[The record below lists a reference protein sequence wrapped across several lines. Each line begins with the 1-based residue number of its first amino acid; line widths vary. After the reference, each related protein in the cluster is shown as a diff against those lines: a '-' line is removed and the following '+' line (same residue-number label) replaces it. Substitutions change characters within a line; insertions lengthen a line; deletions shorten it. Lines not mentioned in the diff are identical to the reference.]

1 MVSAGLCDGILPPIG
16 ENMGWLNRERLGVYP
31 KIICVFYLLI
41 LSYLYLGGSGLL
53 DVRGDPIGGDFS
65 HYWVAS
71 SLALKAGPAA
81 VYDPDRFLAAQK
93 EFFGIKIPLIWLYP
107 PTFLLLILPL
117 GLLPYLLALGL
128 WLSLP
133 LAALLLVVRRIAPS
147 YLSPWLALAF
157 PGAFMNLIH
166 GQNGL
171 LSASLLG
178 AGLLLLEQAPVT
190 AGVLLGLLSYKPHLV
205 VLIPV
210 ALAAGRRWRALLSM
224 GISAAALM
232 AASLLVLGTEVWAA
246 FLRNL
251 PGTLAILETGR
262 LGKDVLLFTAKMP
275 TWAAAVLLAGGPP
288 WLAQLLQAGVMLA
301 TTGIVFWVWSR
312 EAPTGVRAAVLVL
325 CALLF
330 PPYEFLYDLAI
341 LALPLAWLAWEGHV
355 EGWRPGEQTL
365 LVISFLTPLLA
376 PIFARTIH
384 LQIAPL
390 VLAALLAMALRRLRP
405 AARLTPS

>member
-1 MVSAGLCDGILPPIG
+1 
-16 ENMGWLNRERLGVYP
+16 MGWLNRERLGVYP
-31 KIICVFYLLI
+31 KIICVCYLLI
-41 LSYLYLGGSGLL
+41 LGYLYLGGSGLL
-53 DVRGDPIGGDFS
+53 DARGDPIGGDFC

-71 SLALKAGPAA
+71 ALALKAGPAA
-81 VYDPDRFLAAQK
+81 VYDPDRFLAAQR
-93 EFFGIKIPLIWLYP
+93 EVFGIRIPLIWLYP

-117 GLLPYLLALGL
+117 GLLPYLVALGL

-133 LAALLLVVRRIAPS
+133 LAGLVLVVRRIAPS
-147 YLSPWLALAF
+147 NLSPWLTLAF
-157 PGAFMNLIH
+157 PGIFMNVIH

-190 AGVLLGLLSYKPHLV
+190 AGVLLGLLSYKPHLA
-205 VLIPV
+205 VLIPL
-210 ALAAGRRWRALLSM
+210 ALAAGRRWRALLSL
-224 GISAAALM
+224 GISALALI
-232 AASLLVLGTEVWAA
+232 AASLLVLGPGVWAA
-246 FLRNL
+246 FFQNL

-262 LGKDVLLFTAKMP
+262 LGKDLLLFTAKMP
-275 TWAAAVLLAGGPP
+275 TWAAAVLLAGGPA

-301 TTGIVFWVWSR
+301 AAGIVFWVWSR
-312 EAPTGVRAAVLVL
+312 ETAPAGVRAAVLVL

-355 EGWRPGEQTL
+355 EGWRPGEPAL
-365 LVISFLTPLLA
+365 LVLAFLTPVLT
-376 PIFARTIH
+376 PIFAGTIR

-390 VLAALLAMALRRLRP
+390 VLTALVAMALRRLRP
-405 AARLTPS
+405 AAPLMPS

>member
-1 MVSAGLCDGILPPIG
+1 
-16 ENMGWLNRERLGVYP
+16 MGWLNRERLGVYP
-31 KIICVFYLLI
+31 KIICVCYLVI
-41 LSYLYLGGSGLL
+41 LSYLYLGGSGWL
-53 DVRGDPIGGDFS
+53 DGRGDPIGGDFS
-65 HYWVAS
+65 HYWVAA

-81 VYDPDRFLAAQK
+81 VYDPDRLLAAQK
-93 EFFGIKIPLIWLYP
+93 EFFGIRVPLIWLYP
-107 PTFLLLILPL
+107 PTFLMLLLPL
-117 GLLPYLLALGL
+117 GLLPYLLALAL

-133 LAALLLVVRRIAPS
+133 LAALVLVVRRIAPS
-147 YLSPWLALAF
+147 HLSPWLALAF
-157 PGAFMNLIH
+157 PGAFMNLLH

-178 AGLLLLEQAPVT
+178 AGLLLLERAPVS
-190 AGVLLGLLSYKPHLV
+190 AGVLLGLLSYKPQLA

-210 ALAAGRRWRALLSM
+210 ALAAGRRWRALVSM
-224 GISAAALM
+224 GISAAALI
-232 AASLLVLGTEVWAA
+232 AASLLVLGTGAWAA
-246 FLRNL
+246 FFHNL

-262 LGKDVLLFTAKMP
+262 LGKGVVLVTAKMP

-312 EAPTGVRAAVLVL
+312 QAAPAVLVL

-330 PPYEFLYDLAI
+330 PPYEFIYDLAI

-355 EGWRPGEQTL
+355 EGWRPGEQAL
-365 LVISFLTPLLA
+365 LVLAFLTPLLM
-376 PIFARTIH
+376 PILAGTIR

-390 VLAALLAMALRRLRP
+390 VLTALLAMALRRLRP
-405 AARLTPS
+405 PARLTPNKMSF